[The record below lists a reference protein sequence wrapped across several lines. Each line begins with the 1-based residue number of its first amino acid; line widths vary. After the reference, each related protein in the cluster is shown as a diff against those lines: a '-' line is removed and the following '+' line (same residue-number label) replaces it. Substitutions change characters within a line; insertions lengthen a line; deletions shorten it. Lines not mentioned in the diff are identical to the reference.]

1 MAPRTFQR
9 IQSRVCLIAF
19 FFSFLSGSKVSS
31 TTVSKSC
38 FFTSC
43 CVYRLC
49 QSRMAAL
56 GIQLCNIAVQ
66 SASRGE
72 KHKLAVWQARV
83 CVCVCVCVCALTRLM
98 CIICRLNLRLVQ
110 IHRLG
115 FLEEAPDSKSMEAC
129 LRSDLPRHRPGAGG
143 FRYLADVAWQYEVDD
158 TTVCRIGQTLEQE
171 AAAFAVQLE
180 VKLITPGD
188 SR

>member
-1 MAPRTFQR
+1 M
-9 IQSRVCLIAF
+9 F
-19 FFSFLSGSKVSS
+19 FYELLCVSPLPITNGSFGHSIMQYSCPISLQGWETQTGSVAGS
-31 TTVSKSC
+31 
-38 FFTSC
+38 
-43 CVYRLC
+43 
-49 QSRMAAL
+49 
-56 GIQLCNIAVQ
+56 
-66 SASRGE
+66 
-72 KHKLAVWQARV
+72 
-83 CVCVCVCVCALTRLM
+83 CVCVCALTRLM